1 MKRKQLARIDL
12 SNPDKP
18 KIIFNAGIKAFN
30 NDLRDFKNQSKVWIQ
45 IESYS
50 PIRSLEQNSFFHVI
64 CKEIA
69 DETGNDFD
77 KVKLTLKALYAK
89 KQMEDPNG
97 EPMWNKETGEPL
109 EYVQD
114 TSDMSTSEMASL
126 ITKSIAFALE
136 YFNMVIENINEQGAL
151 KFKNYPQLNRENI

>member
-18 KIIFNAGIKAFN
+18 TFIFNAGNKAFLNDIKAF
-30 NDLRDFKNQSKVWIQ
+30 KHQSKVWVQ

-64 CKEIA
+64 CKEISE
-69 DETGNDFD
+69 ETGQDAEV
-77 KVKLTLKALYAK
+77 VKSTLKMMFAR
-89 KQMEDPNG
+89 KQVEDANG
-97 EPMWNKETGEPL
+97 EPLWNKENGEPI
-109 EYVQD
+109 EYIQD
-114 TSDMSTSEMASL
+114 TSDMSKMEMADL

-136 YFNMVIENINEQGAL
+136 YFNMVIQNENEQVPL
-151 KFKNYPQLNRENI
+151 KFNDYPQINRNEI

>member
-18 KIIFNAGIKAFN
+18 RFIFNAGNKAF
-30 NDLRDFKNQSKVWIQ
+30 LRDIAAFKDGSKCWVQ

-64 CKEIA
+64 CKEIS
-69 DETGNDFD
+69 DETGQDAEV
-77 KVKLTLKALYAK
+77 VKSTLKTMFAR
-89 KQMEDPNG
+89 KQVEDSNG
-97 EPMWNKETGEPL
+97 EPLWNKETGEPI

-114 TSDMSTSEMASL
+114 TSDMNKMEMADL

-136 YFNMVIENINEQGAL
+136 YFGMVIQNENEQVPL
-151 KFKNYPQLNRENI
+151 KFNNYPTIEI